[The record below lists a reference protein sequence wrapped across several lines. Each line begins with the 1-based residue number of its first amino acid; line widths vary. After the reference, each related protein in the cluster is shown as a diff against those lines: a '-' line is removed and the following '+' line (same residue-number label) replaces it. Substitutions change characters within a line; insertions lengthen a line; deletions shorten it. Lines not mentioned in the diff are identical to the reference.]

1 MEEDRPMANLDNN
14 RKHGGVTTNH
24 YESTIRDLNMTIYN
38 LYQRIEVLVKENNE
52 LSQLRKSEY
61 KSKS

>member
-1 MEEDRPMANLDNN
+1 MEKERPMACVGTDG
-14 RKHGGVTTNH
+14 KHGVAKNA
-24 YESTIRDLNMTIYN
+24 YESTIRDLNRTIYN

-52 LSQLRKSEY
+52 LSELRKSEY

>member
-1 MEEDRPMANLDNN
+1 MDKDRPMACVGKAE
-14 RKHGGVTTNH
+14 KHGDTQNA
-24 YESTIRDLNMTIYN
+24 YAAQIRELNRQIYS

-52 LSQLRKSEY
+52 LSELRKSEY

>member
-1 MEEDRPMANLDNN
+1 MENERAMACVGNDK
-14 RKHGGVTTNH
+14 KHGVAKNA
-24 YESTIRDLNMTIYN
+24 YESTIRDLNKTIYG
-38 LYQRIEVLVKENNE
+38 LYKRIEELVQENNE